1 MLGNYVDVAK
11 QAIFTFKEDYLIV
24 VIKRKFYLEKYE
36 VIQLALTEFMTIIY
50 EKTETIYEKA
60 LKLIQTNK
68 SENWSQIKEN
78 LMLEMEEEEKDDE
91 NSLNSDYSN
100 DSFDNDQQENIVK
113 DF

>member
-1 MLGNYVDVAK
+1 
-11 QAIFTFKEDYLIV
+11 
-24 VIKRKFYLEKYE
+24 
-36 VIQLALTEFMTIIY
+36 MTIIY